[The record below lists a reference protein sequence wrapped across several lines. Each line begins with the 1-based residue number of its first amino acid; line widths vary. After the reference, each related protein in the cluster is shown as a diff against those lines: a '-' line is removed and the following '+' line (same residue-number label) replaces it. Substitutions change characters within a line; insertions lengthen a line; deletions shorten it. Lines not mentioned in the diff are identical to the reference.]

1 MYADLPLLG
10 REDRVLRELYLYW
23 YILKNTFERVISGFI
38 HTQEYRERGLYL
50 DWYRLKNT
58 FKRVISGFI
67 HTQEYRES
75 CIWIDTDLFWKHYW
89 SKALVTGT

>member
-38 HTQEYRERGLYL
+38 HTQEYRDRVVSGLIQTYSESTIGVRHWL
-50 DWYRLKNT
+50 
-58 FKRVISGFI
+58 
-67 HTQEYRES
+67 QEH
-75 CIWIDTDLFWKHYW
+75 K
-89 SKALVTGT
+89 V